1 MPHNAHRPVDNATGV
16 ILLILLALLVALH
29 FGSPTFLHL

>member
-1 MPHNAHRPVDNATGV
+1 MPRNAHHPVDNVTGV
-16 ILLILLALLVALH
+16 ILLILVALLVALH